1 MKYLRI
7 FLLLACVTVILARVE
22 NALWNPTFS
31 PDQLHQLAGAIN
43 LLEGHGVSA
52 AYTEAAAPEIIHY
65 QPIVQSPPGYS
76 WLTAAGIFLTGD
88 LYSAVILN
96 DLFFTLLQLVSAAWL
111 LSLVP
116 RMASYLKMVWFSAFA
131 LNTSLV
137 TVNTAVD
144 TAAMGGY
151 TLALACLLY
160 SMRQQ
165 QGSLVA
171 GITAGIALTFCLVM
185 RYAYL
190 PQAFL
195 IPAMLAL
202 IFLLEKNKDQRRF
215 LVALTATLIIGFIM
229 YYLLSPGHG
238 IRPGYVPQV
247 AQGLFPGNLI
257 RFNYAFMYQG
267 FFSASEWRLLVA
279 AKFESAGAMF
289 KVAVLISKVATL
301 IAGMVAMI
309 VLILHFVREA
319 HSLFNKKRASMSAMI
334 GNSAAFV
341 WVLFGGMGCNLL
353 LLVYLSL
360 TSPMQTWAKEGWTFV
375 QEARYYVPSWLT
387 LWIVAVISLREKD
400 GQKWWNSMRYWI
412 PIILLGV
419 NVVAFSYYKRLSSTR
434 QPDYLYRA
442 TCTDNGIN
450 HIRVRS
456 YSKGC
461 EY

>member
-7 FLLLACVTVILARVE
+7 FLLLACLTVILARVE
-22 NALWNPTFS
+22 NALWNPVFS
-31 PDQLHQLAGAIN
+31 TDQLHQLAGALN
-43 LLEGHGVSA
+43 LLEGHGVSS

-76 WLTAAGIFLTGD
+76 WLIAAGIFLTGD
-88 LYSAVILN
+88 LYDAVILN
-96 DLFFTLLQLVSAAWL
+96 DLFFTLLQLGSAAWL
-111 LSLVP
+111 ISLVP
-116 RMASYLKMVWFSAFA
+116 RMSSYSKMIWFCAFA

-202 IFLLEKNKDQRRF
+202 IFLLEKNKDQLRF
-215 LVALTATLIIGFIM
+215 LVALTATLIMGFVV

-247 AQGLFPGNLI
+247 AKGLFPGNLI
-257 RFNYAFMYQG
+257 RFNYAFIYQG
-267 FFSASEWRLLVA
+267 F
-279 AKFESAGAMF
+279 
-289 KVAVLISKVATL
+289 
-301 IAGMVAMI
+301 
-309 VLILHFVREA
+309 
-319 HSLFNKKRASMSAMI
+319 
-334 GNSAAFV
+334 
-341 WVLFGGMGCNLL
+341 
-353 LLVYLSL
+353 
-360 TSPMQTWAKEGWTFV
+360 
-375 QEARYYVPSWLT
+375 
-387 LWIVAVISLREKD
+387 
-400 GQKWWNSMRYWI
+400 
-412 PIILLGV
+412 
-419 NVVAFSYYKRLSSTR
+419 
-434 QPDYLYRA
+434 
-442 TCTDNGIN
+442 
-450 HIRVRS
+450 
-456 YSKGC
+456 
-461 EY
+461 